1 MYTNVDVFINNKI
14 IASVTCNVF
23 LLYFNEKGITLL
35 MQSVLLLLLLW
46 YTGNERTTNPFEL
59 ASYFI
64 VLLHIHLKLW
74 TDYECPVS
82 VFLFNFSF
90 LTDPYIFCENAFYF

>member
-59 ASYFI
+59 AYTLNCGLIMS
-64 VLLHIHLKLW
+64 VL
-74 TDYECPVS
+74 
-82 VFLFNFSF
+82 FLFSF
-90 LTDPYIFCENAFYF
+90 